1 MAFGGSS
8 VVCFCCVLK
17 NGRRFSS
24 SLLRLAAFRWTVLV
38 RKRSGS
44 IGSGERVELTIEFES
59 KRFSKRIYNFAS
71 A

>member
-1 MAFGGSS
+1 MVFSRSS

-17 NGRRFSS
+17 NGGRFSS

-38 RKRSGS
+38 RKRSGI
-44 IGSGERVELTIEFES
+44 IGKGERVELTIEFES

>member
-1 MAFGGSS
+1 MVFGGSS
-8 VVCFCCVLK
+8 VVCFCYVLK
-17 NGRRFSS
+17 NGGRFSS
-24 SLLRLAAFRWTVLV
+24 SLLRLAAFRWRVLV
-38 RKRSGS
+38 CKRSGS

>member
-1 MAFGGSS
+1 MVFSRPS

-17 NGRRFSS
+17 NGGRLSS

-38 RKRSGS
+38 RKRSGI
-44 IGSGERVELTIEFES
+44 IGKGERVELTIEFES